1 MSIASGRFGAGILLL
16 FVLIIM
22 SASSLNN
29 HYGRGIFFIFHRLFT
44 YNVIH

>member
-22 SASSLNN
+22 SASS
-29 HYGRGIFFIFHRLFT
+29 HYRAASPDIISESGWA
-44 YNVIH
+44 